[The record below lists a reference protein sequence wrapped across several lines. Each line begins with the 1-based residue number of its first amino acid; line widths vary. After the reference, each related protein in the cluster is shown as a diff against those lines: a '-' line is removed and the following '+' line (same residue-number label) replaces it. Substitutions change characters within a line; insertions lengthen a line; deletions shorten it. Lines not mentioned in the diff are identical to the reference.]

1 MILRIFIVINIL
13 TLFLLASADNCKLP
27 KELASFSQVKSQSS
41 FLKYN
46 DVKRNSKY
54 LKSLC
59 LHEIS
64 FSEGKYNWKML
75 LVYHSKYVK
84 RPFWFLPHNDE
95 KSAFDSA
102 IYAVN
107 KYGGGFLS
115 VLSNGK
121 RNFNGQDPN
130 RNFGADKKTTA
141 ICTQQKYS
149 APLYSSLIFKIIDR
163 YKTSE
168 LPYLA
173 LHNNS
178 NGWSGNGGQGTI
190 SILKSSSSVQSYP
203 SGKVNLGKS
212 DGLND
217 EDSLIYIAGTESVP
231 PKKKLKAL
239 INLGIHTKYEVVNKN
254 NNDCSMSNYVVLKK
268 GGDYYNIETEHGDT
282 KTQKIMID
290 KLMTIL
296 KIESITSVDKSKESY
311 SLF

>member
-1 MILRIFIVINIL
+1 MIVRIFIIINIL
-13 TLFLLASADNCKLP
+13 TLFLLASSDNCMLP
-27 KELASFSQVKSQSS
+27 KELLSFSQVKSQKS
-41 FLKYN
+41 FLQYI
-46 DVKRNSKY
+46 DIKRNSKY

-64 FSEGKYNWKML
+64 FTEGKYNWRML
-75 LVYHSKYVK
+75 LVYHSKYSK
-84 RPFWFLPHNDE
+84 GPFWFLPHDDE
-95 KSAFDSA
+95 ESAFDSA

-130 RNFGADKKTTA
+130 RNFGTDKKTTT
-141 ICTQQKYS
+141 ICKQQKYS
-149 APLYSSLIFKIIDR
+149 APSYSRLIFKIIDR

-173 LHNNS
+173 LHNNN

-190 SILKSSSSVQSYP
+190 SIMKSSSSVHSYR
-203 SGKVNLGKS
+203 SGKVNFGKS
-212 DGLND
+212 NSLND
-217 EDSLIYIAGTESVP
+217 EDNLIYIAGTQSVP
-231 PKKKLKAL
+231 SKKKLKEL

-268 GGDYYNIETEHGDT
+268 GGDYYNIEAEHGDT
-282 KTQKIMID
+282 NSQKIIID
-290 KLMTIL
+290 KLMKIL
-296 KIESITSVDKSKESY
+296 K
-311 SLF
+311 